1 MYLDKVQGIIL
12 QKIKYSQVATF
23 KLYTENEKI
32 YGNVIAIYN
41 CESIEG
47 K

>member
-12 QKIKYSQVATF
+12 LKIIYSQVVTF

-32 YGNVIAIYN
+32 YGNVVAIYIFVR
-41 CESIEG
+41 IEG